1 MKETHTDP
9 ETYAVIGAAMEVH
22 KVLGCGFL
30 ENVYQQALAKEFEIR
45 EIPFSKEVQF
55 PVSYKGE
62 VLDCHYQA
70 DFICYGNVIVELKA
84 LEMLTGKHDSQL
96 INYLK
101 ATGRKRG
108 LLINFGQSSL
118 QYQRRIL

>member
-1 MKETHTDP
+1 MKETYTDP

-22 KVLGCGFL
+22 QVLGCGFL

-62 VLDCHYQA
+62 VLDCTYQA
-70 DFICYGNVIVELKA
+70 DFMCYDSVIVELKA
-84 LEMLTGKHDSQL
+84 LENLTGKHDAQL

-101 ATGRKRG
+101 ATGHKRG

-118 QYQRRIL
+118 QYQRKVL

>member
-1 MKETHTDP
+1 MRATHTDP

-22 KVLGCGFL
+22 KVMGCGFL
-30 ENVYQQALAKEFEIR
+30 ENVYQQALAIELETR
-45 EIPFSKEVQF
+45 DIPFKKEVQF

-62 VLDCHYQA
+62 VLDCYYQA
-70 DFICYGNVIVELKA
+70 DYICYDSVIVELKA
-84 LEMLTGKHDSQL
+84 LEALTGKHDSQL

-101 ATGRKRG
+101 ATGYKRG

-118 QYQRRIL
+118 QYQRRVL